1 MQRRRLLQGAL
12 SLSAAGL
19 PGLLLANDFGASLG
33 FSAGWPPL
41 NARGG
46 QPLPWVNPDYL
57 VSNMSGGMEPLF
69 KHTVVRAQGPASVI
83 KSKPLDF
90 KLGGR
95 KDFADYQRQFGK
107 TALLVARGDTVH
119 FENYEFTRNA
129 DMRFY
134 SKSMA
139 KGVLGLLAGLA
150 LEQGVLDSLDDPIG
164 KYDQR
169 LKGKVLGAVKIRHAL
184 SMSSGVDICQTGCG
198 QSTDYERWEERSFAG
213 TGTRRT
219 KGTDA
224 DQVAIDWPWGFA
236 HPSGTNFNYSSID
249 PHLVSMAIR
258 GGAKMSLAQFTEKAL
273 WQPLGAQADALWFTD
288 SRGVEEVAGSFCA
301 TLRDWGR
308 VGLLVANRGV
318 ANGRQVMKES
328 WFKTYRDFQPDE
340 AYLKPGAIP
349 KKGGN
354 EGYKNFLH
362 LPQSG
367 TTWLRFGG
375 DLGQAIYIDQKS
387 GAVMVVLSVSN
398 QTGQQIYD
406 DLFRSALATLG

>member
-33 FSAGWPPL
+33 FPAGWPPL

-69 KHTVVRAQGPASVI
+69 KHAVVRAQGPASVI
-83 KSKPLDF
+83 KTKPLDF

-95 KDFADYQRQFGK
+95 TDFTDYQRQFGK

-150 LEQGVLDSLDDPIG
+150 LEQGVLDSLDDPIE

-169 LKGKVLGAVKIRHAL
+169 LKGKDLGAVKIRHAL

-328 WFKTYRDFQPDE
+328 WFKTYRDFQADE